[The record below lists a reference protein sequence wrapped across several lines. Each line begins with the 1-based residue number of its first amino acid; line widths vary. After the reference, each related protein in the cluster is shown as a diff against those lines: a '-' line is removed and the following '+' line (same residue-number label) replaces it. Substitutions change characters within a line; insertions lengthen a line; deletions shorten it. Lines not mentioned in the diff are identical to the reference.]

1 MTGTKDTGSP
11 FLTATRQ
18 ELMGRKVKFT
28 SASPS
33 TYPLLPCH
41 IPAEFHAF
49 GIVHIVKMKIKTV
62 ILGWLGP
69 IYNLSR
75 SFRVKKNNQGDAA

>member
-1 MTGTKDTGSP
+1 MATG
-11 FLTATRQ
+11 Q
-18 ELMGRKVKFT
+18 QLMGRKVKLTF

-33 TYPLLPCH
+33 KYPLLPCC
-41 IPAEFHAF
+41 IPTEFRAF
-49 GIVHIVKMKIKTV
+49 GIVHIVKIKIKTV

-75 SFRVKKNNQGDAA
+75 SFRVKNNNQGDAA